1 MYNSF
6 LKKFTKYTP
15 TPEHAGILCKM
26 TDYKVRV
33 DKQQK
38 LIDLSISFP
47 EYVPYGIISEI
58 SEGIKLAKKIL
69 VGGGIAAATITAIK
83 LLRK

>member
-15 TPEHAGILCKM
+15 TPEHAEILCKM

-33 DKQQK
+33 DKQQNLQQKVVATQQHLCRTPHNRVKNIARK
-38 LIDLSISFP
+38 LFF
-47 EYVPYGIISEI
+47 
-58 SEGIKLAKKIL
+58 IL
-69 VGGGIAAATITAIK
+69 PFS
-83 LLRK
+83 

>member
-15 TPEHAGILCKM
+15 TPEHAEILCKM

-58 SEGIKLAKKIL
+58 SEGIKFAHDAGGVKINPKYKAL
-69 VGGGIAAATITAIK
+69 FPLK
-83 LLRK
+83 